1 MYVETVIVTSPTSVV
16 SPSACTLTCP
26 SVMPMATKTI
36 ENSLI
41 CATVRPARK
50 PVRLR

>member
-1 MYVETVIVTSPTSVV
+1 MMVTSPTSVV
-16 SPSACTLTCP
+16 RPSAST
-26 SVMPMATKTI
+26 PMWPRVIPIATNTM

-41 CATVRPARK
+41 CATVRPAMK